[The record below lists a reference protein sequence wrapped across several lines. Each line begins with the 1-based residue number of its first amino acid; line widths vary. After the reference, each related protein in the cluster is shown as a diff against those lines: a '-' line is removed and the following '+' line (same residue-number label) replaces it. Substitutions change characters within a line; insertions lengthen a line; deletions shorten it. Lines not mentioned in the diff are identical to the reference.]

1 VNAKTRS
8 IVVLIYGFA
17 LLGMPSATLGVAW
30 PSMADSLS
38 RSLGDLG
45 MITIAI
51 GASYGLVSLAIGW
64 ITKRF
69 PAGRLLVV
77 ATLGAAG
84 SLVVFAVAD
93 GWWWYLLAAVP
104 LGVAGGS
111 IDAVGNAYVAVRH
124 GPRAMGAIHAA
135 FGFGAMLAPLFMT
148 ILFSLGLSWRIGFVV
163 LAVAELVLSGALWW
177 VAGTIRL
184 PMEGLKEAPKRLG
197 RRRLLG
203 MSIWVF
209 FIYAG
214 VEGGTGLW
222 AFTLLT
228 EGQGLSETVAGVAVA
243 AHWAALFVSRL
254 AIGVLGDRLPANRTV
269 TLSVVGIAAGLWL
282 MWWDPAPLVSIA
294 GLVLAGFANGP
305 VFPFEVLLTA
315 RRFGEQ
321 FTPWAVGYQLSAATF
336 SIAIVPAVIG
346 LFINARGPLVIAPI
360 LAVLAVV
367 MAASVEG
374 LRVMSQRDAALLGSA
389 VSR

>member
-1 VNAKTRS
+1 MTARTRS
-8 IVVLIYGFA
+8 IVVLIYGFV

-51 GASYGLVSLAIGW
+51 GVSYGLVSVAIGW

-77 ATLGAAG
+77 ATLGATG

-93 GWWWYLLAAVP
+93 GWWWYMIAAVP

-148 ILFSLGLSWRIGFVV
+148 ILFSLGLSWRIGFVL
-163 LAVAELVLSGALWW
+163 LAVAELVLAGALWW

-184 PMEGLKEAPKRLG
+184 PMEGVKEAPKRLG
-197 RRRLLG
+197 RKRLLG
-203 MSIWVF
+203 ASIWVF

-214 VEGGTGLW
+214 VEGSTGLW

-228 EGQGLSETVAGVAVA
+228 EGQGLSDTVAGVAVA

-254 AIGVLGDRLPANRTV
+254 AIGVLGDRLPPNRTV
-269 TLSVVGIAAGLWL
+269 TLSVFGIAAGLWL
-282 MWWDPAPLVSIA
+282 MWWDPVAWVSIA

-336 SIAIVPAVIG
+336 SIAIVPAAIG
-346 LFINARGPLVIAPI
+346 ILINARGPLVIAPV
-360 LAVLAVV
+360 LAMLAVV
-367 MAASVEG
+367 TVASVEA
-374 LRVMSQRDAALLGSA
+374 LRVMSERDAALVNSA
-389 VSR
+389 ASR

>member
-1 VNAKTRS
+1 
-8 IVVLIYGFA
+8 
-17 LLGMPSATLGVAW
+17 
-30 PSMADSLS
+30 
-38 RSLGDLG
+38 
-45 MITIAI
+45 MITITI
-51 GASYGLVSLAIGW
+51 GTNYGLVSLAIGW

>member
-1 VNAKTRS
+1 VNARTRS
-8 IVVLIYGFA
+8 IVVLIYGFV

-38 RSLGDLG
+38 RGLGDLG

-51 GASYGLVSLAIGW
+51 GVSYGLVSVAIGW

-77 ATLGAAG
+77 ATLGATA

-93 GWWWYLLAAVP
+93 AWWWYLIAAIP

-148 ILFSLGLSWRIGFVV
+148 VLFSLGLSWRIGFVV
-163 LAVAELVLSGALWW
+163 LAVAELALAGALWW

-197 RRRLLG
+197 RKRLLG

-214 VEGGTGLW
+214 VEGSTGLW

-254 AIGVLGDRLPANRTV
+254 AIGVLGDRLPANRTL
-269 TLSVVGIAAGLWL
+269 TLSVAGIAAGLWL
-282 MWWDPAPLVSIA
+282 IWWNPVAWVSVA
-294 GLVLAGFANGP
+294 GLIFAGFANGP

-336 SIAIVPAVIG
+336 AIAIVPAVIG
-346 LFINARGPLVIAPI
+346 VLVNARGPLVIAPI
-360 LAVLAVV
+360 LAGLAVV

-374 LRVMSQRDAALLGSA
+374 LRVMSQRDATLVASSGS
-389 VSR
+389 R

>member
-1 VNAKTRS
+1 MTAKTRS
-8 IVVLIYGFA
+8 IIVLIYGFA

-38 RSLGDLG
+38 RGLGDLG

-51 GASYGLVSLAIGW
+51 GVSYGLVSLAIGW

-77 ATLGAAG
+77 ATLGATA

-93 GWWWYLLAAVP
+93 GWWWYLVAAIP

-148 ILFSLGLSWRIGFVV
+148 VLFSLGLSWRIGFVV
-163 LAVAELVLSGALWW
+163 LAGAELVLAGALWW

-184 PMEGLKEAPKRLG
+184 PMEGLNEAPKRLG
-197 RRRLLG
+197 RKRLLG
-203 MSIWVF
+203 TSIWVF

-214 VEGGTGLW
+214 VEGSTGLW

-254 AIGVLGDRLPANRTV
+254 AIGVLGDRLPANRTL
-269 TLSVVGIAAGLWL
+269 TLSVVGIAGGLWL
-282 MWWDPAPLVSIA
+282 MWWDPVAWVSIA
-294 GLVLAGFANGP
+294 GLIFAGFANGP

-336 SIAIVPAVIG
+336 AIAIVPAVIG
-346 LFINARGPLVIAPI
+346 VLVNARGPLVIAPI
-360 LAVLAVV
+360 LAGLAVV

-374 LRVMSQRDAALLGSA
+374 LRVMSQRDATLVASSGS
-389 VSR
+389 R

>member
-1 VNAKTRS
+1 VNARTRS
-8 IVVLIYGFA
+8 IVVLIYGFV

-38 RSLGDLG
+38 RGLGDLG

-51 GASYGLVSLAIGW
+51 GVSYGLVSVAIGW

-77 ATLGAAG
+77 ATLGATA

-93 GWWWYLLAAVP
+93 AWWWYLIAAIP

-148 ILFSLGLSWRIGFVV
+148 VLFSLGLSWRIGFVV
-163 LAVAELVLSGALWW
+163 LAVAELALAGALWW

-197 RRRLLG
+197 RKRLLG

-214 VEGGTGLW
+214 VEGSTGLW

-254 AIGVLGDRLPANRTV
+254 AIGVLGDRLPANRTL
-269 TLSVVGIAAGLWL
+269 TLSVAGIAAGLWL
-282 MWWDPAPLVSIA
+282 IWWNPVAWVSVA
-294 GLVLAGFANGP
+294 GLIFAGFANGP

-336 SIAIVPAVIG
+336 AIAIGPAVIG
-346 LFINARGPLVIAPI
+346 VLVNARGPLVIAPI
-360 LAVLAVV
+360 LAGLAVV

-374 LRVMSQRDAALLGSA
+374 LRVMSQRDATLVASSGS
-389 VSR
+389 R